1 MGLGKRIANIFK
13 AKGNSALDNIENPVE
28 LLDQKIRD
36 MEEGLNKAK
45 LSSAGVLGNV
55 HALEKSIQ
63 KAETES
69 SDYDDK
75 VKLALKKN
83 NEELAKKALAL
94 KLESDNKLEKL
105 NQQYKTARE
114 EADKLKKGLLSLE
127 EKIAKT
133 RSYRDE
139 AAARYEN
146 AKASVKVNEI
156 LSNVDAG
163 GNSIKIDDI
172 ERKIQQKENK
182 AEGLGDL
189 QEDNSLDKEFEK
201 LNEPDLD
208 SELEKYKANL
218 K

>member
-45 LSSAGVLGNV
+45 LSSADVLGNV

-83 NEELAKKALAL
+83 NEELAKKALSL

-127 EKIAKT
+127 EKIDKT

-139 AAARYEN
+139 AVARYEN

-208 SELEKYKANL
+208 SKLEKYKANL